1 MSDNFPPPPPEQPQ
15 PERRLPVGAVPAAE
29 PSPWAAPAAPPHKQR
44 TGLIVTLAVGGG
56 LIVAGAVVAL
66 VYSMM
71 SSVQDAIALPPERS
85 DAPYSEPYDEGPY
98 EEEPYEEEPYADEPY
113 ADEPAE
119 PTPEPTAAEP
129 DVEEDV
135 TITACTRDPQIGWQS
150 AKVKVVNGSSTT
162 ASYTIGVEFLDKDGA
177 KVADGVTGVV
187 DLAPGKS
194 VVDEVHGLGEVPR
207 GTTCRL
213 VDFTRVPTEG

>member
-15 PERRLPVGAVPAAE
+15 PERQVPVGAVPAAE

-85 DAPYSEPYDEGPY
+85 DAPYSEPYDG
-98 EEEPYEEEPYADEPY
+98 EPYEEEPYADEP
-113 ADEPAE
+113 AEPA
-119 PTPEPTAAEP
+119 PEATASEP

-135 TITACTRDPQIGWQS
+135 TITACTRDPRIGWQS
-150 AKVKVVNGSSTT
+150 AKVKVVNGSSTK
-162 ASYTIGVEFLDKDGA
+162 ASYTIGVEFLDKDGT

-194 VVDEVHGLGEVPR
+194 VVDEVHGLGEVPS

-213 VDFTRVPTEG
+213 VDLMRVPTGG

>member
-15 PERRLPVGAVPAAE
+15 PEHQVPAAQ
-29 PSPWAAPAAPPHKQR
+29 PSPWAAPAAPPRKQR
-44 TGLIVTLAVGGG
+44 TGLIATLAVAGA
-56 LIVAGAVVAL
+56 LVVAGGVVVL
-66 VYSMM
+66 VHTLM
-71 SSVQDAIALPPERS
+71 SSVQDSIALPPRS
-85 DAPYSEPYDEGPY
+85 DAPYSEPY
-98 EEEPYEEEPYADEPY
+98 EEEPYEEEPYEEPY
-113 ADEPAE
+113 GEEYEEEPA
-119 PTPEPTAAEP
+119 PQATVTEP

-162 ASYTIGVEFLDKDGA
+162 ASYNIGVEFLGTDGA
-177 KVADGVTGVV
+177 KVADGITGVV

-194 VVDEVHGLGEVPR
+194 VVEEVHGLGEVPP

-213 VDFTRVPTEG
+213 VDLLRVPTGD

>member
-15 PERRLPVGAVPAAE
+15 PEHQVPAGAVPAAQ
-29 PSPWAAPAAPPHKQR
+29 PSPWAAPAAPPRKQR
-44 TGLIVTLAVGGG
+44 TGLIATLAVAGA
-56 LIVAGAVVAL
+56 LVVAGGVVAL
-66 VYSMM
+66 VHTLM
-71 SSVQDAIALPPERS
+71 SSVQDSIALPPRS
-85 DAPYSEPYDEGPY
+85 DAPYSEPYEDEPYEEPYGEEY
-98 EEEPYEEEPYADEPY
+98 EEEPAPQA
-113 ADEPAE
+113 
-119 PTPEPTAAEP
+119 TVTEP

-162 ASYTIGVEFLDKDGA
+162 ASYNIGVEFLGKDGT

-194 VVDEVHGLGEVPR
+194 VVEEVHGLGEVPP

-213 VDFTRVPTEG
+213 VDLLRVPTGD

>member
-15 PERRLPVGAVPAAE
+15 PEHQVPAGAVPAAQ
-29 PSPWAAPAAPPHKQR
+29 PSPWAAPAAPPRKQR
-44 TGLIVTLAVGGG
+44 TGLIATLAVGGA
-56 LIVAGAVVAL
+56 LVVAGGVVVL
-66 VYSMM
+66 VHSLM
-71 SSVQDAIALPPERS
+71 SSVQDSIALPPARS
-85 DAPYSEPYDEGPY
+85 DAPFSEPYED
-98 EEEPYEEEPYADEPY
+98 EPYEEPYGEEETV
-113 ADEPAE
+113 EPA
-119 PTPEPTAAEP
+119 PQATVTEP

-162 ASYTIGVEFLDKDGA
+162 ASYNIGVEFLGKDGA
-177 KVADGVTGVV
+177 KVADGITGVV

-194 VVDEVHGLGEVPR
+194 VVEEVHGLGEVPP

-213 VDFTRVPTEG
+213 VDLLRVPTGD